1 MTTQKTFKQR
11 VRARAERTGESYTAA
26 RAQLLRKSS
35 AAPEPQPVAS
45 PEPVAPGPDPAP
57 EATANVSG
65 VSHEAM
71 RRATGRTIA
80 EWLPILDEWGAS
92 DHNHTEIARW
102 LVSEHGIPGWW
113 AQSVTVAYERA
124 RGRRAVH
131 QVAGGFSVSVN
142 KTVGVSADRLYAAFA
157 DGDKRGRW
165 LPDAP
170 LRERSLRAGHSVRL
184 EWDEPASRVGLFVRT
199 TGDDKA
205 QATVVH
211 EKLPDGESVE
221 RLRTFWRERLDELK
235 RQLEG

>member
-35 AAPEPQPVAS
+35 AAPEPELPLEPAAPVAES
-45 PEPVAPGPDPAP
+45 APD
-57 EATANVSG
+57 ATANLSG
-65 VSHEAM
+65 VSDDAM

-80 EWLPILDEWGAS
+80 EWLPILDESGAPER
-92 DHNHTEIARW
+92 NHTEIARW

-131 QVAGGFSVSVN
+131 QVAGGFSVSIN
-142 KTVGVSADRLYAAFA
+142 RTVGVSADRLYGTFA
-157 DGDKRGRW
+157 DIDERARW
-165 LPDAP
+165 LSDAP
-170 LRERSLRAGHSVRL
+170 LRERSRRAGHSVRL
-184 EWDEPASRVGLFVRT
+184 EWDEPASRVGLFVVAK
-199 TGDDKA
+199 GDDKS

-221 RLRTFWRERLDELK
+221 RLRTFWRERLNELK
-235 RQLEG
+235 RQMEA